1 MATAGPTRLVDKLNW
16 YTTSRAHSVWD
27 RFSADDQERMLSDE
41 LAAGTQVSLVLTA
54 LITIG
59 LVLSV
64 VTLIGVLV
72 MQ

>member
-27 RFSADDQERMLSDE
+27 RFSAEDKESMLVDDLS
-41 LAAGTQVSLVLTA
+41 AGTSVSLLLTA
-54 LITIG
+54 LITVG
-59 LVLSV
+59 LVLSA
-64 VTLIGVLV
+64 VTLAGVLL

>member
-1 MATAGPTRLVDKLNW
+1 MATVGSSRLVDKLNW
-16 YTTSRAHSVWD
+16 YTTTRAHSVWD
-27 RFSADDQERMLSDE
+27 RFSAEDKENMLADD

-59 LVLSV
+59 LVLSA
-64 VTLIGVLV
+64 VTLAGVLL